1 MVGLVVK
8 HAGQACS
15 QDIVTNMSVK
25 SPVVKDIKQVETG
38 VSRNRTLNLLIQAQP
53 MKPEFLNMLASWFRF
68 ESCEIRIVLRE
79 SREPDL
85 VCREHVTQHS
95 MNPIYTRITK

>member
-1 MVGLVVK
+1 MVGVVVK

-38 VSRNRTLNLLIQAQP
+38 ISRNRALNLLIQAEP
-53 MKPEFLNMLASWFRF
+53 MEPEFLNMLDSWFLF
-68 ESCEIRIVLRE
+68 ESCEIRIVSYE

-85 VCREHVTQHS
+85 VCREHVTQHA
-95 MNPIYTRITK
+95 MNPI